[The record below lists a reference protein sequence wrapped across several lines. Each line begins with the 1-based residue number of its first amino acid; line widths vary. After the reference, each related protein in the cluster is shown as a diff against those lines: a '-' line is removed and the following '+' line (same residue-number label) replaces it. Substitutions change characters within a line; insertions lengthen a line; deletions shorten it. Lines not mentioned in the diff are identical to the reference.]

1 MTKEQ
6 IETKIRELEEMK
18 TKRNEKVER
27 SRVDLAVAQTKVT
40 QLERDIAENVWERTG
55 EAQELE
61 ELKTALKILNR

>member
-6 IETKIRELEEMK
+6 IELKIKELEEMK
-18 TKRNEKVER
+18 KSRNEKVEQ
-27 SRVDLAVAQTKVT
+27 SRIDLAVAQTKVT
-40 QLERDIAENVWERTG
+40 QLERDISENLWERTG